1 MPITQSNAFNKPIK
15 VMEVESS
22 DKSFS
27 SKLISTDVRI
37 LFKEGVAIIDLYEWG
52 LKLDYSANLDISMLK
67 SVPSN
72 ISYMTIYEGELND
85 FELLQ
90 IHKLTYMMI
99 DGPNL
104 ILLNKNGNSYSVI
117 KVFDLDGEGVVNN
130 WDSSKLRGSMI
141 IN

>member
-72 ISYMTIYEGELND
+72 AAYMTIYEGELND

-90 IHKLTYMMI
+90 I
-99 DGPNL
+99 NL
-104 ILLNKNGNSYSVI
+104 Y
-117 KVFDLDGEGVVNN
+117 DD
-130 WDSSKLRGSMI
+130 RRT
-141 IN
+141 

>member
-72 ISYMTIYEGELND
+72 TSYMTIYEGELND

-99 DGPNL
+99 DGHNL

-130 WDSSKLRGSMI
+130 WDSSKLRGSMM